1 MSPTG
6 NWHAAPATDAIVSTL
21 RSAAAIV
28 ATTVRAFVAQT
39 FARVIMVSLHPW
51 RVSLFRRPR
60 DGNGRRHLAIKN
72 DEVLIDAAGT
82 TARRVRKPRRS

>member
-1 MSPTG
+1 
-6 NWHAAPATDAIVSTL
+6 
-21 RSAAAIV
+21 
-28 ATTVRAFVAQT
+28 
-39 FARVIMVSLHPW
+39 MVSLHPW

-82 TARRVRKPRRS
+82 TARRVRKPRRSWARASSRQRIDNW